1 MGLSEGIFWVD
12 MSGWIF
18 LWVSGGGGQ
27 GWVGVHFGCVGV
39 CGHLLWVDVGGWE
52 LVEVYFR
59 WVGMGGHFSW
69 VGGGGWTFFMGE
81 WWYILGGWM

>member
-18 LWVSGGGGQ
+18 SWVSGCGW

-59 WVGMGGHFSW
+59 WVGVGGHFSW
-69 VGGGGWTFFMGE
+69 VGGGG
-81 WWYILGGWM
+81 